1 MNLETTQSQSVARL
15 TREISIILVGT
26 ILLTLSAKIV
36 VPFYPVPM
44 STQTLVVLGLGLFL
58 GPVRS
63 SLVVVAY
70 LFEGLLGL
78 PVFAGTPPAP
88 AGLAYIAGPTGGYL
102 VGFALAAAAAGW
114 VVQALQGLWPSF
126 RASVA
131 VFLGSIVMYCA
142 GLLWLGGFVGYGEK
156 LLNAGLY
163 PFLLGDLT
171 KATIAVVLYTA
182 YHNRR
187 AV

>member
-1 MNLETTQSQSVARL
+1 MGLGICWVLLRSRL
-15 TREISIILVGT
+15 
-26 ILLTLSAKIV
+26 
-36 VPFYPVPM
+36 
-44 STQTLVVLGLGLFL
+44 LVVTF
-58 GPVRS
+58 
-63 SLVVVAY
+63 
-70 LFEGLLGL
+70 LFEGRLGL
-78 PVFAGTPPAP
+78 PVFAGTPPAL
-88 AGLAYIAGPTGGYL
+88 AGPAYIAGPTGGYL

-114 VVQALQGLWPSF
+114 IVQALQGLRPAF

>member
-1 MNLETTQSQSVARL
+1 MNLETTQSRSVARL

-26 ILLTLSAKIV
+26 ILLTISAKIV

-114 VVQALQGLWPSF
+114 VVQAL
-126 RASVA
+126 
-131 VFLGSIVMYCA
+131 
-142 GLLWLGGFVGYGEK
+142 E
-156 LLNAGLY
+156 
-163 PFLLGDLT
+163 
-171 KATIAVVLYTA
+171 
-182 YHNRR
+182 
-187 AV
+187 

>member
-1 MNLETTQSQSVARL
+1 MNLEATQRQPFARL
-15 TREISIILVGT
+15 TREISIILIGT
-26 ILLTLSAKIV
+26 ILLTLSAKIA

-70 LFEGLLGL
+70 LLEGLFGL

-88 AGLAYIAGPTGGYL
+88 AGLAYFAGPTGGFL
-102 VGFALAAAAAGW
+102 IGFALAAAAAGW
-114 VVQALQGLWPSF
+114 MVQKLAGLPPSI

-131 VFLGSIVMYCA
+131 VLSGSILMYCA
-142 GLLWLGGFVGYGEK
+142 GLFWLGGFVGYGEK

-171 KATIAVVLYTA
+171 KAAIAVVLYTGF
-182 YHNRR
+182 HNRGH
-187 AV
+187 A

>member
-1 MNLETTQSQSVARL
+1 MNLESTQRQPIASLS
-15 TREISIILVGT
+15 REFATILIGT

-58 GPVRS
+58 GPVRG

-70 LFEGLLGL
+70 LLEGLFGL

-88 AGLAYIAGPTGGYL
+88 ASLAYFAGPTGGYL
-102 VGFALAAAAAGW
+102 IGFALAAAAAGW
-114 VVQALQGLWPSF
+114 MVQKLDGLWPAF

-131 VFLGSIVMYCA
+131 VLFGSILLYCA
-142 GLLWLGGFVGYGEK
+142 GLFWLGGFVGYGEK
-156 LLNAGLY
+156 LLSVGLY

-171 KATIAVVLYTA
+171 KAAIAVVLYTGF
-182 YHNRR
+182 HNRCS
-187 AV
+187 V

>member
-1 MNLETTQSQSVARL
+1 
-15 TREISIILVGT
+15 
-26 ILLTLSAKIV
+26 
-36 VPFYPVPM
+36 
-44 STQTLVVLGLGLFL
+44 
-58 GPVRS
+58 
-63 SLVVVAY
+63 

-102 VGFALAAAAAGW
+102 IGFALAAAAAGW

-131 VFLGSIVMYCA
+131 VFLGSILMYCA
-142 GLLWLGGFVGYGEK
+142 GLFWLGGFVGYGEK

>member
-1 MNLETTQSQSVARL
+1 MNLETTQSQTLAKL
-15 TREISIILVGT
+15 TQEISIILVGT

-63 SLVVVAY
+63 SLVVVTY
-70 LFEGLLGL
+70 FFEGLLGL
-78 PVFAGTPPAP
+78 PVFAGTPPAL
-88 AGLAYIAGPTGGYL
+88 AGPAYIAGPTGGYL

-114 VVQALQGLWPSF
+114 IVQALQGLRPAF